1 MTIFDCFYGVT
12 ILQLVLRDSDNLS
25 KTLQKSSLT
34 SCQRKEIADL
44 TLQTINSLRSKQAE
58 VLEITQ
64 PSLPRKRKRPAKLL
78 NENEASLYDE
88 VSDLKTFYRRIYFD
102 AIDTVTNCI
111 KTRFSQPGYRTIRNI
126 EQLILNVING
136 SEYQNQPDDVLSH
149 YSEETNQYRLS
160 TQLQILKTKFVDSN
174 EKTVSAV
181 INYMKNNIC
190 VRTDFYSEIIVL
202 LKLYLVSPATNAVS
216 EPSASLMRRIR
227 NWLRSTMSQERLNYC
242 MLLSIRKEKTDKINL
257 KKWHQCIL

>member
-1 MTIFDCFYGVT
+1 MVQQVD
-12 ILQLVLRDSDNLS
+12 
-25 KTLQKSSLT
+25 
-34 SCQRKEIADL
+34 
-44 TLQTINSLRSKQAE
+44 

-64 PSLPRKRKRPAKLL
+64 PSLPRKWKRPAKLL

-102 AIDTVTNCI
+102 AIDTVTSCI

-136 SEYQNQPDDVLSH
+136 LEYQNQPEDVLSH

-181 INYMKNNIC
+181 INYMKNIG
-190 VRTDFYSEIIVL
+190 V
-202 LKLYLVSPATNAVS
+202 
-216 EPSASLMRRIR
+216 
-227 NWLRSTMSQERLNYC
+227 
-242 MLLSIRKEKTDKINL
+242 
-257 KKWHQCIL
+257 

>member
-1 MTIFDCFYGVT
+1 M
-12 ILQLVLRDSDNLS
+12 
-25 KTLQKSSLT
+25 
-34 SCQRKEIADL
+34 
-44 TLQTINSLRSKQAE
+44 
-58 VLEITQ
+58 
-64 PSLPRKRKRPAKLL
+64 
-78 NENEASLYDE
+78 
-88 VSDLKTFYRRIYFD
+88 
-102 AIDTVTNCI
+102 
-111 KTRFSQPGYRTIRNI
+111 
-126 EQLILNVING
+126 ING